1 MSGVTS
7 VSVVQR
13 RDPMSCHTLPRDQEE
28 YVPEP
33 DSPTTLPCLTEHI
46 VVYLFLV
53 CYGRSKSDQIRLV
66 MPSFLQVSIT
76 GRARTVRLR
85 RARTAKTG
93 IPSYAHS
100 PSEQCP
106 TYPHRS
112 S

>member
-1 MSGVTS
+1 MSPLFNDVIQCLAIPS
-7 VSVVQR
+7 LEIKKS
-13 RDPMSCHTLPRDQEE
+13 MYLS
-28 YVPEP
+28 P